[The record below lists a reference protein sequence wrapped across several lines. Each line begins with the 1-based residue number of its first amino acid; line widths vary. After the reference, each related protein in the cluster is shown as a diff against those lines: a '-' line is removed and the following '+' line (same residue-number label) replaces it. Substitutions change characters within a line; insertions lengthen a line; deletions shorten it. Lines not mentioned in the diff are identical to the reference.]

1 MWGGFKVLLGASE
14 TVAEFMPTYQSIP
27 SFEHGASESIGILLV
42 NLGTPEEPT
51 TSAVRRFLKQFLSDP
66 RVIEYPRWLWWLI
79 LNGIILRIRPSRSAE
94 AYRKIWTDDGSPL
107 MLFSKEIAAGMQKEL
122 DQRLQGSA
130 NVELAMSYG
139 DPSVDAAID
148 RLQAKGA
155 RRLIVLPMYPQY
167 SGTTTASVIA
177 AVARKLN
184 RLRWVPETRF
194 INQYHDEPGYIA
206 ALAASIREFWQQNGR
221 GTQLM
226 FSFHGVPRQTLLD
239 GDPYHCQCQK
249 TARLVAETLELGD
262 DEWLLSFQSR
272 VGREEWLRPYTDETI
287 KKLGGRGMARLDV
300 VCPGFS
306 TDCLE
311 TLEEIAMQNAELF
324 IESGGEELHYVPAL
338 NAREDH
344 VSFLTDLVEKH
355 MSGWPRS
362 YSDEPDTRQ
371 RATAMGAAK

>member
-1 MWGGFKVLLGASE
+1 
-14 TVAEFMPTYQSIP
+14 MPSYQSIP
-27 SFEHGASESIGILLV
+27 EFEHGQSESIGVLIV

-51 TSAVRRFLKQFLSDP
+51 SPAVRRFLKQFLSDP

-79 LNGIILRIRPSRSAE
+79 LNGVILRIRPSRSAA
-94 AYRKIWTDDGSPL
+94 AYKKIWADDGSPL
-107 MLFSKEIAAGMQKEL
+107 MLFSRAIAEAMQQEL
-122 DQRLQGSA
+122 NTRRPGA
-130 NVELAMSYG
+130 VNVELAMSYG
-139 DPSVDAAID
+139 APSVDAAID
-148 RLQAKGA
+148 RLVARGA
-155 RRLIVLPMYPQY
+155 RRLLVLPMYPQY
-167 SGTTTASVIA
+167 SGTTTASVID
-177 AVARKLN
+177 AVARKFN

-206 ALAASIREFWQQNGR
+206 ALAASIRDYWKQNGR

-226 FSFHGVPRQTLLD
+226 FSFHGVPKQTLLD

-249 TARLVAETLELGD
+249 TARLVAEALELVD

-287 KKLGGRGMARLDV
+287 AALGKQGIGRLDV

-311 TLEEIAMQNAELF
+311 TLEEIAMQNKELF
-324 IESGGEELHYVPAL
+324 IESGGESLHYIPAL

-355 MSGWPRS
+355 LGGWSSS
-362 YSDEPDTRQ
+362 YSADPASGE
-371 RATAMGAAK
+371 RARAMGALK

>member
-1 MWGGFKVLLGASE
+1 
-14 TVAEFMPTYQSIP
+14 MPTYQITP
-27 SFEHGASESIGILLV
+27 AFEHGAAESIGILLV
-42 NLGTPEEPT
+42 NLGTPEAPT
-51 TSAVRRFLKQFLSDP
+51 APAVRRFLKQFLSDP

-79 LNGIILRIRPSRSAE
+79 LNGIILRIRPSRSAA

-107 MLFSKEIAAGMQKEL
+107 MLFSREVAAGVQKVLES
-122 DQRLQGSA
+122 RMPGSTT
-130 NVELAMSYG
+130 VELAMSYG
-139 DPSVDAAID
+139 DPSMDAAID
-148 RLQAKGA
+148 RLLAKGA
-155 RRLIVLPMYPQY
+155 RRLLVLPMYPQY
-167 SGTTTASVIA
+167 SGTTTASVID

-206 ALAASIREFWQQNGR
+206 ALATSIREFWQQNGR
-221 GTQLM
+221 GTRLM

-249 TARLVAETLELGD
+249 TARLVAEALELGD

-287 KKLGGRGMARLDV
+287 RKLGEQGMDRLDV
-300 VCPGFS
+300 ICPGFS

-324 IESGGEELHYVPAL
+324 VESGGKALHYIPAL

-344 VSFLTDLVEKH
+344 VRFLADLVEKH
-355 MSGWPRS
+355 LGGWPRA
-362 YSDEPDTRQ
+362 YSDNPVARQ
-371 RATAMGAAK
+371 RAIALGAST

>member
-1 MWGGFKVLLGASE
+1 
-14 TVAEFMPTYQSIP
+14 MPTYQSTP
-27 SFEHGASESIGILLV
+27 SFEHGAPESIGILLV

-51 TSAVRRFLKQFLSDP
+51 PAAVRRFLKQFLSDP

-79 LNGIILRIRPSRSAE
+79 LNGVILRVRPSRSAK
-94 AYRKIWTDDGSPL
+94 AYQKIWADKGSPL
-107 MLFSKEIAAGMQKEL
+107 MLFSKEIAAGMQIEL
-122 DQRLQGSA
+122 DHRRPGSV

-139 DPSVDAAID
+139 DPSIDAAID
-148 RLQAKGA
+148 RLLAKGA
-155 RRLIVLPMYPQY
+155 RRLLVLPAYPQY
-167 SGTTTASVIA
+167 SGTTTASVID

-184 RLRWVPETRF
+184 RLRWVPEMRY

-206 ALAASIREFWQQNGR
+206 ALTASIREFWQQNGR
-221 GTQLM
+221 GTLLM
-226 FSFHGVPRQTLLD
+226 FSFHGVPNQTLLD

-249 TARLVAETLELGD
+249 TARLVAEALELGD

-287 KKLGGRGMARLDV
+287 EKLGKQGLSRLDV

-324 IESGGEELHYVPAL
+324 LASGGESLHYIPAL

-344 VSFLTDLVEKH
+344 VRFLTDLVDQH
-355 MSGWPRS
+355 LSGWPQT
-362 YSDEPDTRQ
+362 YSEDPASRQ
-371 RATAMGAAK
+371 RALAMGAST